1 MTTAVEVVAGRPGAT
16 IVSYSE
22 LDTGRQCPH
31 KHQLSYKERWT
42 QPKDETTAA
51 GRGTLWHKVMD
62 AHYTALKVG
71 ENPRFAVEQ
80 RMQDFRD
87 AGKNVDTIDLLMW
100 MYEGYTEKW
109 GLDGDWEVLVVEYKT
124 VVPLRYAPT
133 KTGRPGRMS
142 KFDLKMIIDL
152 VVRDRS
158 TGRIWIIDHKSH
170 ANLPKQRELE
180 LDDQFGLYTWGLR
193 QLGHKIFGCIYNTAR
208 TTRNKGDFQENL
220 DEWHRKKAA
229 GEKAGAVP
237 KQQTLDERYDRYLM
251 NRTVPET
258 DAAAQDALSTALNL
272 YSKANRGER
281 HTNSDTCRWKCDY
294 TEACLLGR
302 KTGDD
307 RERVFLGDIGFK
319 QDFTRH

>member
-1 MTTAVEVVAGRPGAT
+1 
-16 IVSYSE
+16 
-22 LDTGRQCPH
+22 
-31 KHQLSYKERWT
+31 
-42 QPKDETTAA
+42 
-51 GRGTLWHKVMD
+51 
-62 AHYTALKVG
+62 
-71 ENPRFAVEQ
+71 
-80 RMQDFRD
+80 
-87 AGKNVDTIDLLMW
+87 
-100 MYEGYTEKW
+100 MYEGYVEKW
-109 GLDGDWEVLVVEYKT
+109 GLDDRWEVLVVEYKT

-152 VVRDRS
+152 VIRDRD

-170 ANLPKQRELE
+170 ANLPKARELE

-229 GEKAGAVP
+229 GEKPGALP

-307 RERVFLGDIGFK
+307 REHRVQAGLYPSLIHLGPSVTSSGRLGPRCITHHMQPPCPRSKPHGTILYDVVSNLG
-319 QDFTRH
+319 R